1 MNSLSRFSAF
11 AVANCNPTVMQMCVR
26 VRATEHDRLCH
37 RAGMDDADDP
47 IETDDSDT
55 SEEFD
60 ALLRPFAALDG
71 MALVTGGTGGIG
83 SAVCRLL
90 AAQGSD
96 IAFTW
101 RSDRNATDALIDE
114 LEALGVMV
122 VTAQVDCTD
131 AEGLATAIGGIEDL
145 GGVHTLVHAVGP
157 PVPQTHLSRIEP
169 SLMQHHLDTEVM
181 AFFNAVVP
189 SLPTLRMHQGSI
201 VAVTS
206 AATDRYAVRDGLSAA
221 PKGAIEALVRG
232 LAAEEGRFGVRANA
246 VGPGMLGDGMAQTLI
261 DDGHYSDEALAVIT
275 ENIPLRRFGSAADVA
290 AAVAFLASP
299 AAAYISGQILNVDG
313 GYTA

>member
-1 MNSLSRFSAF
+1 M
-11 AVANCNPTVMQMCVR
+11 
-26 VRATEHDRLCH
+26 
-37 RAGMDDADDP
+37 
-47 IETDDSDT
+47 
-55 SEEFD
+55 
-60 ALLRPFAALDG
+60 
-71 MALVTGGTGGIG
+71 
-83 SAVCRLL
+83 
-90 AAQGSD
+90 
-96 IAFTW
+96 
-101 RSDRNATDALIDE
+101 IDE

-131 AEGLATAIGGIEDL
+131 AEGLATAISGIEDL
-145 GGVHTLVHAVGP
+145 GGLHTLVHAVGP

-290 AAVAFLASP
+290 AAVVFLASP
-299 AAAYISGQILNVDG
+299 AANYISGQVLNVDG

>member
-1 MNSLSRFSAF
+1 MAPAASDRRC
-11 AVANCNPTVMQMCVR
+11 VAPS
-26 VRATEHDRLCH
+26 
-37 RAGMDDADDP
+37 P
-47 IETDDSDT
+47 
-55 SEEFD
+55 
-60 ALLRPFAALDG
+60 
-71 MALVTGGTGGIG
+71 
-83 SAVCRLL
+83 
-90 AAQGSD
+90 AQGSD

-101 RSDRNATDALIDE
+101 RSDRDATDALIDE
-114 LEALGVMV
+114 LEAAGVMV

-131 AEGLATAIGGIEDL
+131 AEALAGAIGGIEDL

-169 SLMQHHLDTEVM
+169 GVMQHHLDTEVM

-189 SLPTLRMHQGSI
+189 CLPTLRIHQGSI

-221 PKGAIEALVRG
+221 PKGAIEALVKG

-246 VGPGMLGDGMAQTLI
+246 VGPGMLSDGMAQTLI

-275 ENIPLRRFGSAADVA
+275 DNIPLRRFGSAADVA
-290 AAVAFLASP
+290 AAVTFLASP
-299 AAAYISGQILNVDG
+299 AANYISGQILNVDG

>member
-1 MNSLSRFSAF
+1 M
-11 AVANCNPTVMQMCVR
+11 VMCVR
-26 VRATEHDRLCH
+26 VRADETGRLCH
-37 RAGMDDADDP
+37 RSSMDDADDQ
-47 IETDDSDT
+47 IETDDTDAT
-55 SEEFD
+55 GEYEELDGDFDDGDFDDLAEVD

-131 AEGLATAIGGIEDL
+131 AEGLATAISGIEDL

-189 SLPTLRMHQGSI
+189 SLPTLRMHHGSI

-299 AAAYISGQILNVDG
+299 AANYISGQILNVDG